1 METNGKRTMKR
12 SVNQARLVWDS
23 EKTFKVGKK
32 TTNVTLGK
40 ANVSNW
46 SLLRVILRSK
56 NEKEPF
62 FWSSEVN
69 LIFACLVFR

>member
-32 TTNVTLGK
+32 KQQML
-40 ANVSNW
+40 
-46 SLLRVILRSK
+46 
-56 NEKEPF
+56 P
-62 FWSSEVN
+62 
-69 LIFACLVFR
+69 